1 MEKHTKNGLSVAFFL
16 AVVGGLLV
24 AAAGGA
30 VAADV
35 EIANDTVS
43 VDADTRSVYAQLNNS
58 EADSSTNATVWFYG
72 VDDAGNETEL
82 EQRNVTVDA
91 GNETLV
97 ERTDLNA
104 TKYPEYRVVV
114 EASNT
119 TNMTASV
126 GSVEEVAASGG
137 GGDGGLGG
145 TGLSIGAVGALAVV
159 AFLVF
164 RGGDD

>member
-1 MEKHTKNGLSVAFFL
+1 MEKHTKTGLSVAFFL

-35 EIANDTVS
+35 EIANDTVE
-43 VDADTRSVYAQLNNS
+43 VDTDTRSVYADLNNS

-72 VDDAGNETEL
+72 VDEDGNETEL
-82 EQRNVTVDA
+82 EERNVTVDA
-91 GNETLV
+91 GNEILV
-97 ERTDLNA
+97 ERTDLNS

-114 EASNT
+114 EADNSS
-119 TNMTASV
+119 NMTASV
-126 GSVEEVAASGG
+126 GSIQQVAASGG
-137 GGDGGLGG
+137 GDGGVGG

-159 AFLVF
+159 AFLVL